1 MSQTAKRLRLIFES
15 TFILKLITVVA
26 FFFLI
31 FPTLKSV
38 VDGLVK
44 IVLVWG
50 GAQLV
55 YDAFIRRTFLKGRY
69 AFWLLMFLL
78 MEAVTVVLNIQSG
91 FKNNV
96 SMMGYTAVAML
107 VLYPNGEDREP
118 MDLLREMRILGFVM
132 IGLCAVASAVSLVIF
147 VLDYSGTLVYANT
160 LYYTG
165 VFEGRLWGIYSNPDF
180 PAAIIASML
189 SLVQLPL
196 CHAVTKNR
204 KMLGLQYTAALLCF
218 VLNFWYAVLAQSRG
232 SLYAFAGFMFVYLF
246 FQLRKKV
253 FASLRSFAV
262 SFILS
267 AAVAALGTAAV
278 WYSEPVILRLS
289 SDLPAYTQTQ
299 DTSSDS
305 SAVKQAQKA
314 KIGRDVVKEQNN
326 VLTNRSLI
334 WKMGLE
340 KFVKKP
346 LFGYGNSGS
355 THGVIVNE
363 KEVKHFH
370 NFFVHSLVA
379 NGLAGTIP
387 LAIFVL
393 LSLFAMVR
401 YCVKHRN
408 CSFKTLQ
415 NPEVPEIIY
424 SLIALIA
431 FYMANNMVEVFIV
444 YTVSLP
450 NFLFWIYL
458 GYLMSLM
465 TRGQPISRTDRL
477 IRHLGASGPSGAE
490 EKTV

>member
-1 MSQTAKRLRLIFES
+1 
-15 TFILKLITVVA
+15 
-26 FFFLI
+26 
-31 FPTLKSV
+31 
-38 VDGLVK
+38 
-44 IVLVWG
+44 
-50 GAQLV
+50 
-55 YDAFIRRTFLKGRY
+55 
-69 AFWLLMFLL
+69 
-78 MEAVTVVLNIQSG
+78 
-91 FKNNV
+91 
-96 SMMGYTAVAML
+96 
-107 VLYPNGEDREP
+107 
-118 MDLLREMRILGFVM
+118 
-132 IGLCAVASAVSLVIF
+132 
-147 VLDYSGTLVYANT
+147 
-160 LYYTG
+160 
-165 VFEGRLWGIYSNPDF
+165 
-180 PAAIIASML
+180 
-189 SLVQLPL
+189 
-196 CHAVTKNR
+196 
-204 KMLGLQYTAALLCF
+204 
-218 VLNFWYAVLAQSRG
+218 
-232 SLYAFAGFMFVYLF
+232 MFVYLF

-267 AAVAALGTAAV
+267 AAIAALGTAAV
-278 WYSEPVILRLS
+278 WYSEPVILHLS
-289 SDLPAYTQTQ
+289 SELPAYTQTQTQ

-314 KIGRDVVKEQNN
+314 KIGRDVLKEQNN

-340 KFVKKP
+340 KFVKKS

-355 THGVIVNE
+355 THGVIVNA

-387 LAIFVL
+387 LTIFVL
-393 LSLFAMVR
+393 LSLFVMVR

-415 NPEVPEIIY
+415 NPEIPEIIY

-477 IRHLGASGPSGAE
+477 IRRLGASGPSGAE